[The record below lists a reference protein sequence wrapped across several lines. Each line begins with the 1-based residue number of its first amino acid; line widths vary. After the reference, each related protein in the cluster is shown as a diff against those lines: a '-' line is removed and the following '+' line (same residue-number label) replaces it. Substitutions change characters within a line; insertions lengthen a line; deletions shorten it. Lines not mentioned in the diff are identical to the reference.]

1 MNIIDTV
8 KRWNLQE
15 PCASEIAA
23 YLNKVHE
30 ILCVRID
37 FVEQLHDDYF
47 RNHSFEELVED
58 NKNFYKDVSE
68 NYHESYADPRFT
80 RNRLPLDISDVAS
93 AFYQEVVRSIQFVF
107 QKKDDCFQYILEKFL
122 LFADVLPQGKNLVGE
137 LKTFDEKHQL
147 IREIDDVTS
156 TYYPHN
162 FATSLL
168 ETQDFQDI
176 RYLFRYGIN
185 ISETEIAF
193 AQFMNEYSKEDIQ
206 VLANQMVD
214 GYVKGFERHHKHM
227 NGRTNARI
235 VLLVGLE
242 QLAVAIQM
250 RLHTYGYQGFI
261 GGLVWQNQNMQAE
274 MDFEKI
280 HQYELQEADYQTLLQ
295 TYSTA
300 LKQYDASLRAYQ
312 GNVIM
317 VSFGQVRKEVIDYES
332 YYKPNYELKKIYE
345 LKKRQI
351 FETYVPKAE
360 ISYTGMA
367 FPVKEITN
375 YDYPKIF
382 KDVMKINQMDSREH
396 EKMQA
401 YLISILDQGDYV
413 EIKGWKGNET
423 DIRISLHELQNPEH
437 ETNFVNCGADVNI
450 PAGEVYTSPQL
461 QGSNG
466 LLHLKQIRI
475 AKVQFK
481 DVKIHIEQGFTKD
494 YTCRNTDDEEENHR
508 LMESLIFHH
517 RNTLPIGEFA
527 LGTNTYAYALAKKD
541 GILHQLHTLI
551 YEKLGP
557 HIALGD
563 TCFAWGEDTPLY
575 DQNHKLVVAKDNE
588 FSIQRKT
595 DPMQAYVN
603 MHYDLT
609 IPYDEIGCIRVHTR
623 DGKVITIVQDGK
635 FVLAPLLPLNLY
647 LSEETQ

>member
-1 MNIIDTV
+1 MNLIDTV
-8 KRWNLQE
+8 KQWTVE
-15 PCASEIAA
+15 TSTSIEIAT
-23 YLNKVHE
+23 YLKQVHKV
-30 ILCVRID
+30 LCTRID
-37 FVEQLHDDYF
+37 CMEQLNDNYF
-47 RNHSFEELVED
+47 TKYSFEQLAED
-58 NKNFYKDVSE
+58 NKNFYIDLYE
-68 NYHESYADPRFT
+68 NYHQSYADPRFT
-80 RNRLPLDISDVAS
+80 KQLLPLDISDLAS
-93 AFYQEVVRSIQFVF
+93 AFYQEIVRSIRFVF
-107 QKKDDCFQYILEKFL
+107 QRDELQFQYILEKFL
-122 LFADVLPQGKNLVGE
+122 LYADALSGNKALVAE
-137 LKTFDEKHQL
+137 LKTLDKNYQSMQESYKL
-147 IREIDDVTS
+147 TS
-156 TYYPHN
+156 SYHPHN
-162 FATSLL
+162 FATTLL
-168 ETQDFQDI
+168 ETQDLNDI
-176 RYLFRYGIN
+176 RYLFRYGVY

-193 AQFMNEYSKEDIQ
+193 AQLMNTYQKEDIQ

-242 QLAVAIQM
+242 RLAAAIQM

-261 GGLVWQNQNMQAE
+261 GDLVWRNQNMQAD

-345 LKKRQI
+345 LKKRQV

-367 FPVKEITN
+367 FPVKEISN

-382 KDVMKINQMDSREH
+382 KDVMRINQMDPQKH

-423 DIRISLHELQNPEH
+423 DIRISLHELQNPEL

-450 PAGEVYTSPQL
+450 PAGEVYTTPQL

-494 YTCRNTDDEEENHR
+494 YTCRNTDNEEENR
-508 LMESLIFHH
+508 QLMESIIFHH

-563 TCFAWGEDTPLY
+563 TCFAWGEDTLLF

-588 FSIQRKT
+588 FSMQRKV
-595 DPMQAYVN
+595 DPMKAYVN

-647 LSEETQ
+647 LSEEAL